1 MYTDWKYPT
10 VVGQHSEH
18 ESHISWD
25 GVADLADLK
34 HSDGRFIRT
43 SRDLVHISNPT
54 ANDIRS
60 TTWYLTAT
68 NFNFGNIIPAIH
80 GVEVKLSSK
89 RGGRI
94 SDETI
99 QLVLNGQSIGDN
111 RATPTLDMTKIYGG
125 SNDIWGLDSIDS
137 EMVRDASFGI
147 TMRFQSHPYWPHK
160 ESMLI
165 DSIAIRF
172 FAG

>member
-1 MYTDWKYPT
+1 MYTDWKYPR

-25 GVADLADLK
+25 GIADLADLK

-54 ANDIRS
+54 ANNIRS

-68 NFNFGNIIPAIH
+68 DFNFGNIAPIIN
-80 GVEVKLSSK
+80 GIEVRLSSK

-99 QLVLNGQSIGDN
+99 QLIFSGQIMGDN
-111 RATPTLDMTKIYGG
+111 QATPELDMTKTYGG
-125 SNDIWGLDSIDS
+125 SNSTWGLDNIDA
-137 EMVRDASFGI
+137 EMIRDPSFGI
-147 TMRFQSHPYWPHK
+147 RMRFQSHPYWPHK

-165 DSIAIRF
+165 DSVAIRV

>member
-1 MYTDWKYPT
+1 MYTEWKSPRI
-10 VVGQHSEH
+10 VGQYSEH

-25 GVADLADLK
+25 GIADLADMK

-43 SRDLVHISNPT
+43 SKDLVHISNPT
-54 ANDIRS
+54 TNDIRS

-68 NFNFGNIIPAIH
+68 DFNFGNIIPVIT
-80 GVEVKLSSK
+80 GIEMRLSSK
-89 RGGRI
+89 RGGRV

-99 QLVLNGQSIGDN
+99 QLVFNGQMIGDN
-111 RATPTLDMTKIYGG
+111 QSTPTLEMTKIYGG
-125 SNDIWGLDSIDS
+125 SNNTWGVEIVDS
-137 EMVRDASFGI
+137 EMIRDSSFGI

-165 DSIAIRF
+165 DSVAIRI